1 MTLINEQMK
10 SGYYEYEFNASEFSS
25 GVYFHGIKA
34 GDLSTRSHNGQ
45 AGQSFVETKKMIV
58 IK

>member
-1 MTLINEQMK
+1 MK
-10 SGYYEYEFNASEFSS
+10 ADYYEYEFNASQFLSE
-25 GVYFHGIKA
+25 VYFYGIKA
-34 GDLSTRSHNGQ
+34 SDPSISPHYGQ